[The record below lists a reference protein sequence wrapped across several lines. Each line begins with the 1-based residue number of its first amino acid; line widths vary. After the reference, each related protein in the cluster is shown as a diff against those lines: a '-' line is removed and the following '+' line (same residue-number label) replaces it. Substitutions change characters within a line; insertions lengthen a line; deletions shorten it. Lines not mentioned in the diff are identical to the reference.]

1 MKVCLMADTHL
12 FSSEIG
18 GNWSDDSLTI
28 FKEKILPKVKDEKP
42 DIVIFLGDILDP
54 HSGKSD
60 PRWSKGDEASR
71 KFVEVIKKSGLKNI
85 YLLKG
90 NHDYLEPLKNISMM
104 AGPQLRDNEWLTV
117 NGTSFYF
124 FTSRYP
130 DIKKAEEDIL
140 SIPAINSKNKIILM
154 HENVSIYGAQN
165 VSRETLKKLSNKYDF
180 IFNGHQHDYNRLYN
194 NVYCLSST
202 LPWRPGYGNSDVEIS
217 WSKDKPEIKE
227 NENRFGYYIVD
238 VEKKKIEF
246 KAVDIGLKIVTA
258 TLFFSKD
265 TANDVRQRLIELS
278 KKISE
283 EMNPQEIIIRVHLN
297 GALKEGEERIDV
309 GFTDIENKYFSNFY
323 EGKSKNILRVEN
335 LRGGGAY
342 LGKDDLR
349 YVSVED
355 ALKELEGEIP
365 EIRDFYK
372 EVGDL
377 IEKKTFDGDALL
389 ERIKNSKVLNK
400 IMEEKK

>member
-1 MKVCLMADTHL
+1 MADTHL

-18 GNWSDDSLTI
+18 GNWSDESLTI

-140 SIPAINSKNKIILM
+140 SIPDINSKNKIILM

-165 VSRETLKKLSNKYDF
+165 VSRETIKKLSNKYDF

-202 LPWRPGYGNSDVEIS
+202 LPWRPGYGNCDVEIS

-227 NENRFGYYIVD
+227 NENRFGYYIVE

-246 KAVDIGLKIVTA
+246 KPVEIGLKIVTA

-283 EMNPQEIIIRVHLN
+283 EMNPQEVIIRVHLN

-342 LGKDDLR
+342 LSKDDLR

-389 ERIKNSKVLNK
+389 ERIKNSKVLNR

>member
-217 WSKDKPEIKE
+217 WSKDKPEIKK
-227 NENRFGYYIVD
+227 NENRFGYYIVE

-246 KAVDIGLKIVTA
+246 KPVEIGLKIVTV